1 MFISIGV
8 EGGWDMTDTAF
19 NVLLYVDGSKQS
31 FSAAV
36 YTATL
41 LQQIPTMHL
50 TVVQVQDS
58 RVGALGS
65 DSNWMDTW
73 PVNPNSA
80 WMKRMIDEAD
90 NESKKQY
97 QEISSKTNEIFSQR
111 GLSVQHEI
119 LLANTNIKDTV
130 GAIIDYALNNSI
142 KLIIMGTRGLS
153 DFQGLIFGSFAHV
166 MLGKSPIPVMLIKKL
181 PQSFIDSL
189 KLDSH

>member
-1 MFISIGV
+1 
-8 EGGWDMTDTAF
+8 MTDTAF